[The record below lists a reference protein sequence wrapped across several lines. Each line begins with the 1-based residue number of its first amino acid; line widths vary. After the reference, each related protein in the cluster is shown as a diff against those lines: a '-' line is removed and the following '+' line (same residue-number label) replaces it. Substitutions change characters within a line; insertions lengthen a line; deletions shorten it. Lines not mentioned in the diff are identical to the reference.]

1 MGKSFCFR
9 KYNQSWGHGMSY
21 ESEKAEKLM
30 TGSNQA
36 WYDFKR
42 CLIEH
47 ISCSSIKSAGQVH
60 LKAKQYAV
68 KENKMIAQSIEINT
82 NLIAAAIAVNKTKS
96 AATSTSYETIFALM
110 AFSGSKIGDIG
121 HGR

>member
-1 MGKSFCFR
+1 MT
-9 KYNQSWGHGMSY
+9 Y

-36 WYDFKR
+36 WYNFKS
-42 CLIEH
+42 CLIQH

-60 LKAKQYAV
+60 LQAKQYAV
-68 KENKMIAQSIEINT
+68 KENKKIAQSIEINT
-82 NLIAAAIAVNKTKS
+82 NLIAAAITVNKTKS
-96 AATSTSYETIFALM
+96 AATSYKTIVALM